1 MIFEILTLFP
11 AMFEGPFSDSI
22 IKRAREKGLISIG
35 LVNFRDFT
43 DDKHHTVD
51 DYPYGGDPGML
62 IKPQPL
68 ARAIEAGR
76 QRLKELR
83 PKVVFLTPQGE
94 RLDHRIAYGLSRERA
109 LILLCGRYKGVD
121 QRIIDHY
128 VDQEI
133 SIGDFV
139 LSGGEIPAMALV
151 DAITRLIPG
160 VLGNEE
166 SAGVD
171 SFFNGLLSPPQY
183 TRPEEFEQAR
193 VPEILL
199 SGNHKKIEQ
208 WRMEQAIAITK
219 AKRPDV
225 WEKYCKDEGG
235 RLKDESGSNKNGG
248 REARGEKEEGAKIK
262 VTNQKLNVKSSKV
275 EGQKKKFQSLKEK
288 VKSRK
293 SIEKS
298 REFK

>member
-1 MIFEILTLFP
+1 MVFEILTLFP

-22 IKRAREKGLISIG
+22 IKRGQEKGLVSIG

-43 DDKHHTVD
+43 DDKHRTVD

-62 IKPQPL
+62 IRPQPL
-68 ARAIEAGR
+68 ARAIEASR
-76 QRLKELR
+76 QRLRDLR

-94 RLDHRIAYGLSRERA
+94 RLDHRIAFDLSREKA
-109 LILLCGRYKGVD
+109 IILLCGRYKGVD

-160 VLGNEE
+160 VLGNKE
-166 SAGVD
+166 SAEVD

-183 TRPEEFEQAR
+183 TRPEEFEQAK

-199 SGNHKKIEQ
+199 SGHHKNIKLWQ
-208 WRMEQAIAITK
+208 MEQAIAITK

-235 RLKDESGSNKNGG
+235 SVKSEG
-248 REARGEKEEGAKIK
+248 REVRGEKSEG
-262 VTNQKLNVKSSKV
+262 T
-275 EGQKKKFQSLKEK
+275 KKKF
-288 VKSRK
+288 KSRK
-293 SIEKS
+293 TKAESLKIISIKVESKKS
-298 REFK
+298 KIK